1 MEELLEK
8 AVEDQCKGTA
18 FQIMALAHVD
28 RWADWIVFQLSRME
42 SIVTARS
49 GEAGERREAI
59 DFERILRQVHDGIDA
74 RLERGQW

>member
-18 FQIMALAHVD
+18 FQIMAFTHVD
-28 RWADWIVFQLSRME
+28 RWADWIIFQLSWME

-49 GEAGERREAI
+49 SEAGERHEAI
-59 DFERILRQVHDGIDA
+59 DFERFLWQVRDRIDA
-74 RLERGQW
+74 RLQQGRW